1 MVIYFTS
8 KGYNLFKERIGELET
23 KLRALQLQVQE
34 VAETGGDDWHDNAG
48 YEMLT
53 DEVRVYDRRINEL
66 YEQLNQA
73 KIVECPSSYDR
84 VALGCN
90 VSVSVN
96 GRKGS
101 FKIVAMGEE
110 DPDNNKILYSSPL
123 ARAILGHDIGD
134 VVETNFGSDEKKI
147 EILDI
152 GP

>member
-1 MVIYFTS
+1 MFCEVFLRMVIYFTS

-48 YEMLT
+48 YEM
-53 DEVRVYDRRINEL
+53 